1 MGHGRRFLCPTD
13 LESPPWRLSEGEAR
27 HIKKVLRLQAGDKI
41 TLIDGKGG
49 WISAGLKTLS
59 GNEAVAEPAGPLHR
73 AEKPALRPHL
83 LIASPDPKALD
94 EVIEHAVEL
103 GAWRIVI
110 ATSARSPAPFE
121 ALARREA
128 RFRTIMEAALKQ
140 SGNPFLP
147 ELQLHRTIEN
157 ALQVLPTRGW
167 LFQQGAPPF
176 AAQTSTGDVL
186 LAIGPEGDF
195 TEGETEELLRQGLHP
210 AAIAPYTLRAETAA
224 LCALALL
231 GPVTLQAG
239 GAEPGD

>member
-1 MGHGRRFLCPTD
+1 MGHGRRFFCPTD
-13 LESPPWRLSEGEAR
+13 LESPPWRLPEGEAR
-27 HIKKVLRLQAGDKI
+27 HIKKVLRLQTGDRI
-41 TLIDGKGG
+41 TLVDGKGG
-49 WISAGLKTLS
+49 WILATLKAIAG
-59 GNEAVAEPAGPLHR
+59 GEAVAEPAGPIHR
-73 AEKPALRPHL
+73 AERPGLRPHL
-83 LIASPDPKALD
+83 LIASPDPRILD

-103 GAWRIVI
+103 GAWRIAI

-128 RFRTIMEAALKQ
+128 RLRTIMESAVKQ

-157 ALQVLPTRGW
+157 ALQTLPTRGW
-167 LFQQGAPPF
+167 LFQQQAPPF
-176 AAQTSTGDVL
+176 TAQAHSGDVL
-186 LAIGPEGDF
+186 LAVGPEGDF

-224 LCALALL
+224 LSALALL

-239 GAEPGD
+239 AAKPGD